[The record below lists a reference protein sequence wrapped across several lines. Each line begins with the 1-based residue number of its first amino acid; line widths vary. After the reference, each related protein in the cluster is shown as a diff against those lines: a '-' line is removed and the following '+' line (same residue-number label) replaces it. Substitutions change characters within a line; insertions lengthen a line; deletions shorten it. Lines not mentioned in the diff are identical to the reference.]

1 MTGFLGR
8 RLVQY
13 LVTLLV
19 GSFLL
24 FVATEFSPG
33 TVASKILGP
42 YALPNQ
48 VDLLSERL
56 HLNDPLLQRYARWL
70 GTLTGL
76 ASNPMADPGV
86 GLGLTDPRGTRYLGN
101 LGFSLMLKEPVIDVL
116 ASRIGYTILLTVCSI
131 ALIVPLAFGL
141 GVWSGL
147 TVGSLGDRLVSSTMA
162 VLTALPEFA
171 FAVALTLVFVIWL
184 GWLPGTS
191 TMLAGDRWGAV
202 SQLVLPVTVLVVA
215 SATYVA
221 RIVRASVVDTLQRP
235 FVRAAE
241 LKGLSRRDIVVH
253 HILRNALIAPVT
265 VVLLQIN
272 WLLTGV
278 VVVES
283 IFAYP
288 GVGSLLLQAAL
299 FGDIYLVQA
308 LTLMAL
314 TIAVGT
320 QLVGDLCYMALDP
333 RIRMA

>member
-1 MTGFLGR
+1 MSGFLGR
-8 RLVQY
+8 RFAQY
-13 LVTLLV
+13 VATLLV

-42 YALPNQ
+42 YALQNQ
-48 VDLLSERL
+48 VDLLSDRL
-56 HLNDPLLQRYARWL
+56 GLNDPLVARYGRWL
-70 GTLTGL
+70 ATIAGL
-76 ASNPMADPGV
+76 ADNPMADPRV
-86 GLGLTDPRGTRYLGN
+86 GLGLTDPRGSRYLGN
-101 LGFSLMLKEPVIDVL
+101 LGFSLMLKQPVADAIT
-116 ASRIGYTILLTVCSI
+116 ARFAYTVLLTACSI
-131 ALIVPLAFGL
+131 TLIVPLAFGI

-147 TVGSLGDRLVSSTMA
+147 RPGSATDRILSTITA

-171 FAVALTLVFVIWL
+171 FAVALTLVFVIAL

-191 TMLAGDRWGAV
+191 TMLPGGHWSAL
-202 SQLVLPVTVLVVA
+202 SQMVLPVTVLVVA

-221 RIVRASVVDTLQRP
+221 RIVRASVVDTAKTP

-241 LKGLSRRDIVVH
+241 LKGLARRQVVVH

-265 VVLLQIN
+265 VILLQVN

-314 TIAVGT
+314 SVAVGT

-333 RIRMA
+333 RIRVS

>member
-13 LVTLLV
+13 LVTLLL

-48 VDLLSERL
+48 VDLLSDRL

-76 ASNPMADPGV
+76 ASNPMADPAV
-86 GLGLTDPRGTRYLGN
+86 GLGLSDPRGTRYLGN

-147 TVGSLGDRLVSSTMA
+147 TVGSLVDRLVSSTMA

-191 TMLAGDRWGAV
+191 TMLSGDRWGVV

-241 LKGLSRRDIVVH
+241 LKGLSGRDIVVH

-265 VVLLQIN
+265 VILLQIN

-320 QLVGDLCYMALDP
+320 QFVGDLCYMALDP